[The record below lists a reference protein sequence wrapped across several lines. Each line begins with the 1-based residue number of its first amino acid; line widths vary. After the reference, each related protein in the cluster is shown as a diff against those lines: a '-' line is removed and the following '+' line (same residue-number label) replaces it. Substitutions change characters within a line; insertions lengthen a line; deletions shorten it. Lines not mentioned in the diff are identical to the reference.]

1 MISVVLVDDQN
12 LVRQGIRSLLELSDK
27 VRIVGEASDGA
38 QGLEE
43 IALREPDVV
52 LLDVQMPVMNGI
64 DCLRQLRAD
73 GSPTP
78 VIVLTTF
85 DDPDSMIE
93 CTRLGAR
100 GYLLKDVSLEQL
112 VSAIEIVYAGGTMIQ
127 PTVTATILERL
138 SREATSVPP
147 VRQDSSLTPR
157 ETEILRCLAG
167 GLSNREVARAISL
180 SEGTVK
186 NYVSSILAKLEV
198 RDRTRAVLKA
208 IDLGLI

>member
-38 QGLEE
+38 QGLEV

-64 DCLRQLRAD
+64 DCLQQLRAD
-73 GSPTP
+73 DNLTP

-112 VSAIEIVYAGGTMIQ
+112 VSAIEIVHAGGTMIQ
-127 PTVTATILERL
+127 PTVTATILQRL
-138 SREATSVPP
+138 SREATSAPP

-167 GLSNREVARAISL
+167 GLSNREVARVISL

>member
-43 IALREPDVV
+43 IALRKPNVV

-112 VSAIEIVYAGGTMIQ
+112 VSAIETVYEGGTMIQ

-138 SREATSVPP
+138 SRESTSAPP

>member
-38 QGLEE
+38 QGLEV

-64 DCLRQLRAD
+64 DCLQQLRAD
-73 GSPTP
+73 DNLTP

-85 DDPDSMIE
+85 DDPDIMIE

-112 VSAIEIVYAGGTMIQ
+112 VSAIEIVHAGGTMIQ

-138 SREATSVPP
+138 SREPTSAPP